1 MLIKTFK
8 KKKYNVLG
16 IRIFMESLQD
26 YFVLKDIFCKRKKK
40 DLLSGVIGL
49 RGASREQHSD

>member
-8 KKKYNVLG
+8 EKKYNVLG
-16 IRIFMESLQD
+16 IRIFMGSLQD
-26 YFVLKDIFCKRKKK
+26 YFVLKDIFYKRKKN

-49 RGASREQHSD
+49 RGASREQYSD

>member
-8 KKKYNVLG
+8 KKNTMSLG
-16 IRIFMESLQD
+16 VRIFMGSLQD
-26 YFVLKDIFCKRKKK
+26 YFVLKDIFYKRKKN

-49 RGASREQHSD
+49 RGASREQYSD